1 MDSHGKSYSHRSDD
15 PDQHVT
21 VDKADSTPS
30 KPSQLDYELD
40 PLLRLEQHTRSTHQ
54 AIVYVIVVPL
64 ITLLAAGIILIISHN
79 QGGPIATRG
88 SQHGYVRV
96 PTKFFS
102 PWCRGR
108 SPSSAHSGG
117 CGPPISSGPGMTAG
131 APGSLF
137 VGCLFPSRSG
147 GSPAPGGWL
156 SPGLITGRGAGR

>member
-79 QGGPIATRG
+79 QGGPDCDAG
-88 SQHGYVRV
+88 E
-96 PTKFFS
+96 
-102 PWCRGR
+102 
-108 SPSSAHSGG
+108 SAWICSRTYE
-117 CGPPISSGPGMTAG
+117 I
-131 APGSLF
+131 
-137 VGCLFPSRSG
+137 LFPVVPGAIALIGALG
-147 GSPAPGGWL
+147 GVWTTYIKWA
-156 SPGLITGRGAGR
+156 RYDR